1 MKRIFIKT
9 LIASVA
15 LAAAGVSIA
24 QDVKTIKF
32 ANQNTAGHPII
43 LGMEKFKEIVEKNSG
58 GKLKVNVFP
67 GGALGSDQANV
78 SAIQGGTLEMASM
91 NSGIFANQVKEFA
104 IFDFPFLFGSS
115 KEADAVVDG
124 PFGKKLHARLEDKG
138 IVGLGYYELG
148 FRHISNSK
156 RPINKVED
164 LEGLKLRVIPNPIN
178 VDWVKALGAN
188 PTPLPFPELYS
199 ALEQKAVD
207 GQENPVATING
218 AKLYEVQKNLAL
230 TGHQYNPQSV
240 IISKKFWEKLSAAEK
255 KIVADAVAESAKF
268 QREKSRALE
277 ASILDNLKKNGMQVT
292 QLSEAEMGKLRD
304 KMRPVTAK
312 YGVTVGQ
319 DVVKEVQAEIEKAR
333 SASAAP
339 AKKSGK

>member
-1 MKRIFIKT
+1 MKRVFIKS
-9 LIASVA
+9 LIATVA
-15 LAAAGVSIA
+15 LAAVGVVSA
-24 QDVKTIKF
+24 QDKTIKF
-32 ANQNTAGHPII
+32 ANQNAAGHPII

-58 GKLKVNVFP
+58 GKIKVNVFP

-78 SAIQGGTLEMASM
+78 SAIQGGSLEMASM
-91 NSGIFANQVKEFA
+91 NSGIFAAQVKEFA
-104 IFDFPFLFGSS
+104 IFDFPFMFASG

-124 PFGKKLHARLEDKG
+124 PFGKKLHAKLEDKG
-138 IVGLGYYELG
+138 LIGLGYYELG
-148 FRHISNSK
+148 FRNITNSK
-156 RPINKVED
+156 RAINKVED

-188 PTPLPFPELYS
+188 PTPLPFPELYA
-199 ALEQKAVD
+199 ALDQKAVD

-218 AKLYEVQKNLAL
+218 AKLYEVQKHLAL

-240 IISKKFWEKLSAAEK
+240 IISKKFWEKLSAAEQ
-255 KIVADAVAESAKF
+255 KIVADAVTESAKF
-268 QREKSRALE
+268 QREKARALE
-277 ASILDNLKKNGMQVT
+277 SSILDNLKKNGMQVT
-292 QLSEAEMGKLRD
+292 QLPEAEMAKLRD

-319 DVVKEVQAEIEKAR
+319 DLVKELQAEIEKVR
-333 SASAAP
+333 SAAAAP

>member
-1 MKRIFIKT
+1 M
-9 LIASVA
+9 A

-32 ANQNTAGHPII
+32 ANQNAAGHPIV

-138 IVGLGYYELG
+138 IKGNGHMVMYEK
-148 FRHISNSK
+148 N
-156 RPINKVED
+156 N
-164 LEGLKLRVIPNPIN
+164 LEIAALLI
-178 VDWVKALGAN
+178 DWA
-188 PTPLPFPELYS
+188 
-199 ALEQKAVD
+199 
-207 GQENPVATING
+207 
-218 AKLYEVQKNLAL
+218 
-230 TGHQYNPQSV
+230 
-240 IISKKFWEKLSAAEK
+240 
-255 KIVADAVAESAKF
+255 
-268 QREKSRALE
+268 
-277 ASILDNLKKNGMQVT
+277 KKNI
-292 QLSEAEMGKLRD
+292 K
-304 KMRPVTAK
+304 
-312 YGVTVGQ
+312 
-319 DVVKEVQAEIEKAR
+319 
-333 SASAAP
+333 
-339 AKKSGK
+339 